1 MLHILTKPEVR
12 TAAQSKIHLQQP
24 NDEQKTQRYNATKL
38 LQLNLESDFTGYWKG
53 VMDQYSAKWKRD
65 DLHRRWLSAAEAII
79 SGVSDEW
86 VLRKSLK

>member
-1 MLHILTKPEVR
+1 
-12 TAAQSKIHLQQP
+12 
-24 NDEQKTQRYNATKL
+24 
-38 LQLNLESDFTGYWKG
+38 
-53 VMDQYSAKWKRD
+53 MDQYSAKWKRD